1 MYDIRIAGY
10 LLNSVSN
17 AYSLAELA
25 RQYLDLDITE
35 YNKKEVKE
43 EQTSLFDEP
52 QEEKTDVDIGINAY
66 IISKLEPILTSEL
79 EKINSLNLFKEI
91 EMPAAEVLADMQ
103 YQGIYV
109 DQKEIIKFGEKLKK
123 SIEEY
128 KIDIYKL
135 AGEEFNINSTKQLG
149 ELLFEKLGLTVVK
162 KTKSGYSTDV
172 ETLEKIKDQHPI
184 IERILEYR
192 KLMKL
197 NSTYVEGMV
206 PYINEKTGRVH
217 TYFHQTVTA
226 TGRISSTEPNLQNI
240 PTRTEMG
247 KKIRKFFK
255 VDSEDKSHSL
265 LRIPVTV

>member
-103 YQGIYV
+103 YQGI
-109 DQKEIIKFGEKLKK
+109 
-123 SIEEY
+123 
-128 KIDIYKL
+128 
-135 AGEEFNINSTKQLG
+135 
-149 ELLFEKLGLTVVK
+149 
-162 KTKSGYSTDV
+162 
-172 ETLEKIKDQHPI
+172 
-184 IERILEYR
+184 
-192 KLMKL
+192 
-197 NSTYVEGMV
+197 
-206 PYINEKTGRVH
+206 
-217 TYFHQTVTA
+217 
-226 TGRISSTEPNLQNI
+226 
-240 PTRTEMG
+240 
-247 KKIRKFFK
+247 
-255 VDSEDKSHSL
+255 
-265 LRIPVTV
+265 